1 MKQEHWLKSVFPD
14 SGERDMEEN
23 RMNCRIL
30 VVDDEPNIAE
40 GIQIMIQREMPSSSV
55 VGLAYDGTQGIGMAM
70 SLKPDIILTDIKMPN
85 LDGIGM
91 IRQLI
96 SAGSASRFVILTGY
110 SDFNYAK
117 SAISLGVENYI
128 TKPIDKEELF
138 LTIRKIHS
146 DIQKKSEDT
155 KELQRMKDV
164 FQNYGFSMKEY
175 ALKRYI
181 ETSHAERGELTLFFK
196 EIGMEMKAKKI

>member
-70 SLKPDIILTDIKMPN
+70 SLKPDIIFRD
-85 LDGIGM
+85 
-91 IRQLI
+91 
-96 SAGSASRFVILTGY
+96 
-110 SDFNYAK
+110 
-117 SAISLGVENYI
+117 
-128 TKPIDKEELF
+128 
-138 LTIRKIHS
+138 H
-146 DIQKKSEDT
+146 
-155 KELQRMKDV
+155 
-164 FQNYGFSMKEY
+164 
-175 ALKRYI
+175 
-181 ETSHAERGELTLFFK
+181 
-196 EIGMEMKAKKI
+196 